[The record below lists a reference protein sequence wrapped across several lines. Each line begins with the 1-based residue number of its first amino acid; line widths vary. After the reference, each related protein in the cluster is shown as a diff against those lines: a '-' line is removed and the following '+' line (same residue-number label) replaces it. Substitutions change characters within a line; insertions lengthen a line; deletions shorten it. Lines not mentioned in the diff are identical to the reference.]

1 MDTTPFLLLQM
12 VNISLVLTSITLCA
26 AIWHSL
32 GSKNAD
38 LMRAR
43 LFMMAPKVRN
53 GILLFLVGFCLLLV
67 WETLLGPSNPPALY
81 AYAFDV
87 AGEAS
92 LLFGLLSFYALV
104 KPQVNVLGVPD
115 DEISLALE
123 PHDPGPP
130 RHPGNPGG
138 G

>member
-1 MDTTPFLLLQM
+1 MDNTLFFLLQM
-12 VNISLVLTSITLCA
+12 INISLVLTSITLCGT
-26 AIWHSL
+26 IWRML
-32 GSKNAD
+32 GSKYAD

-43 LFMMAPKVRN
+43 LFMMAPKVRS
-53 GILLFLVGFCLLLV
+53 GILLFLVGFSLLLV
-67 WETLLGPSNPPALY
+67 WETLLAPANPPALY

-92 LLFGLLSFYALV
+92 LLLGLMRFYALV
-104 KPQVNVLGVPD
+104 KPQVNVLGAPD
-115 DEISLALE
+115 DEISLAFE